1 MNAPAQAT
9 SSGLRQRAVTAALL
23 APLAVAL
30 VLFVP
35 NPWFALALGVLCA
48 FGLVEWARLIGWRSV
63 ALQWLVGAVGAALMA
78 GIWYGGDRTLRGA
91 LVVVLFRNVL
101 GVPTFGTFLPAL
113 IAAEVPLADWP
124 WLADLARL
132 DWALHRAAQAA
143 DGWLAQADLPPG
155 LSALAEPEAVHHQ
168 LLLQP
173 GLAVL
178 RSSWP
183 VVALW
188 QAHPCAD
195 TVDAAL
201 DAPASRVQAVE
212 AALAWGTGECAAVG
226 RRGWH
231 ADVQRLSAA
240 EAGFMLAV
248 LDGQT
253 LGDAL
258 EAAGEGFD
266 FASWLQRALQS
277 GWIIA
282 LRPRPGAHAGDLST

>member
-1 MNAPAQAT
+1 MLPAEW
-9 SSGLRQRAVTAALL
+9 SAALR
-23 APLAVAL
+23 AGYREGQAAWPKVACPVPAFAAAVADR
-30 VLFVP
+30 
-35 NPWFALALGVLCA
+35 G
-48 FGLVEWARLIGWRSV
+48 EE
-63 ALQWLVGAVGAALMA
+63 GAALRLA
-78 GIWYGGDRTLRGA
+78 DVYLVVAVLAGDREA
-91 LVVVLFRNVL
+91 LAALARRL
-101 GVPTFGTFLPAL
+101 WHEAPPLHGDLALWGDGLPAL